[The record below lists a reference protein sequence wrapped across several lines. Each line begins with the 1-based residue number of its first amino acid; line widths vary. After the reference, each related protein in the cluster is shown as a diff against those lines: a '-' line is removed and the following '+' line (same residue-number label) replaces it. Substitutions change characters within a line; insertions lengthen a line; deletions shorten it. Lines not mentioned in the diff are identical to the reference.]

1 MLRIPPTVVDV
12 PGYQLQRPPL
22 PLIYTPRSC
31 GGAAPSCHSLLC
43 MHKRELRRASRNVS
57 YKAALCGRCE
67 CALCLACARPRNL
80 WKAPSGQTLE
90 TVTTRTDPPFTFAYN
105 PADADMK
112 RMREQL
118 VLEPVLTHAWH
129 EATWRCCGSGGL
141 VVDVGGNFGWYT
153 LYSLALGCRV
163 VVFEPVPLFQEV
175 LRLGVTLNPGFATRV
190 ELYGNVVYDAP
201 GNYTL
206 RVPLPGGM
214 HRKKLGMTGMNGA
227 RGILKSDFNA
237 KAATVSAGA
246 VRIDDVLRGRDVC
259 LLKADVEGYE
269 PQVMQTAQKLLAT
282 REVPNLQLELSRT
295 RKDAEQTCAAV
306 KMLSR
311 LSSLGY
317 EFKQVPNQLVDAE
330 LPPPDSWQQAAGP
343 WARLPSFPTAA
354 TAAAAAAGGE
364 RRPTMQLAYD
374 IDFAT
379 HSTNLV
385 ARRRSTPLGAAS
397 LPWPSLGC

>member
-246 VRIDDVLRGRDVC
+246 VRIDDVLRGRHDS
-259 LLKADVEGYE
+259 
-269 PQVMQTAQKLLAT
+269 LA
-282 REVPNLQLELSRT
+282 P
-295 RKDAEQTCAAV
+295 
-306 KMLSR
+306 
-311 LSSLGY
+311 LSS
-317 EFKQVPNQLVDAE
+317 
-330 LPPPDSWQQAAGP
+330 
-343 WARLPSFPTAA
+343 TANA
-354 TAAAAAAGGE
+354 P
-364 RRPTMQLAYD
+364 R
-374 IDFAT
+374 
-379 HSTNLV
+379 N
-385 ARRRSTPLGAAS
+385 
-397 LPWPSLGC
+397 

>member
-1 MLRIPPTVVDV
+1 MALRISPTVADV

-31 GGAAPSCHSLLC
+31 GGTAPLCKSLLC
-43 MHKRELRRASRNVS
+43 MHERELRRASRNVS

-67 CALCLACARPRNL
+67 CALCLACAKPRNL

-163 VVFEPVPLFQEV
+163 VVFEPVPLFREA
-175 LRLGVTLNPGFATRV
+175 LRLGVTLNPGFAARV
-190 ELYGNVVYDAP
+190 ELYGNVVYDTP

-214 HRKKLGMTGMNGA
+214 HKKKLGMTGMNGA
-227 RGILKSDFNA
+227 RGIL
-237 KAATVSAGA
+237 
-246 VRIDDVLRGRDVC
+246 
-259 LLKADVEGYE
+259 
-269 PQVMQTAQKLLAT
+269 
-282 REVPNLQLELSRT
+282 
-295 RKDAEQTCAAV
+295 
-306 KMLSR
+306 
-311 LSSLGY
+311 
-317 EFKQVPNQLVDAE
+317 
-330 LPPPDSWQQAAGP
+330 
-343 WARLPSFPTAA
+343 
-354 TAAAAAAGGE
+354 
-364 RRPTMQLAYD
+364 
-374 IDFAT
+374 
-379 HSTNLV
+379 
-385 ARRRSTPLGAAS
+385 
-397 LPWPSLGC
+397 